1 QASCKAESDAIQKLF
16 NGSIREI
23 DNREGHVRPG
33 DGEFFGWRDGIS
45 QPALEGISKARPGQL
60 VVKPGVIILGY
71 PGDPAIDNPELFP
84 VARPSWTKDGSFMV
98 FRDLEQNVLFFEDY
112 IEDNWRSIPA
122 AEPGDGSYLT
132 DDERKKL
139 FGARMVGRFPSA
151 SISIVYIDPVHVLT
165 KFYVLKGVPLARSP
179 YREDIKYL
187 HPDLINNFDF
197 TKSHGRCP
205 LYAHI
210 RKTTP
215 RDLGPYLSKEFLDSS
230 MIVRAGI
237 PFGPEITLA
246 ERQAWN
252 KNTFDE
258 KVNATSNRGL
268 LFVCYQSSIDNGFFR
283 QTTGF
288 ANNDFFPPTGLL
300 PTKIG
305 QSYA

>member
-16 NGSIREI
+16 NSSIREI

-139 FGARMVGRFPSA
+139 FGARM
-151 SISIVYIDPVHVLT
+151 
-165 KFYVLKGVPLARSP
+165 GVPLARSP

-197 TKSHGRCP
+197 TESHGRCP

-252 KNTFDE
+252 NNTFDE